1 MAPSLDC
8 QRYGPRRPRVVVSA
22 RMRIVRVVNLSCTM
36 PAYCSA
42 ELQGIK
48 CTDTWCQYRHDIIR
62 CEPCGRS
69 FPASLLNQHE
79 NGKLHLGNVYL
90 STLPPPTDL
99 WDVASADGWDQVPI
113 DSDPCASPW
122 SFPPQPAS
130 LSPQSSPP
138 QLTSP
143 LSPRISFAAVAD
155 PRVIVSDENGLD
167 FIVKGTET
175 ATCPCFPVARDNILI
190 EKTTVVSSLSVESMT
205 LESSPGQW
213 CEWFGPSVKTSYA
226 SPRSFSAFLI
236 GTTTVIRKK
245 NPRTIIVSFNAPHA
259 GTFHAV
265 LQINFSDKTRPHDP
279 EFIIR
284 RELRGRA
291 VLPASDGLDSNTD
304 VPTLSEEMAE
314 SDDNGLII
322 SPDFAL
328 EFSVESPQP
337 NEPFTTQTKQL
348 TITRSSNTLV
358 SFTAA
363 RIYSPD
369 NSMIG

>member
-1 MAPSLDC
+1 
-8 QRYGPRRPRVVVSA
+8 
-22 RMRIVRVVNLSCTM
+22 M
-36 PAYCSA
+36 PAYCST

-90 STLPPPTDL
+90 SSPPSPTDS
-99 WDVASADGWDQVPI
+99 WDVAFADRWDPSQVPI
-113 DSDPCASPW
+113 DWASPS
-122 SFPPQPAS
+122 SFPPLSAS

-143 LSPRISFAAVAD
+143 LSPRNSFAAVAD
-155 PRVIVSDENGLD
+155 PRVIVSGENGLN
-167 FIVKGTET
+167 FVVKGTGT
-175 ATCPCFPVARDNILI
+175 VTGPCFPLARDNILI
-190 EKTTVVSSLSVESMT
+190 EKTTVVSSLSIESMT
-205 LESSPGQW
+205 LESSPSQW
-213 CEWFGPSVKTSYA
+213 CERFGPSVKNSYV
-226 SPRSFSAFLI
+226 SPLSFSASLL
-236 GTTTVIRKK
+236 GLTGVIRKK
-245 NPRTIIVSFNAPHA
+245 TPRTILVSFNAPHT
-259 GTFHAV
+259 GTFHAI
-265 LQINFSDKTRPHDP
+265 LRINFSDKTQPHDH
-279 EFIIR
+279 EFTIR
-284 RELRGRA
+284 RELRGQA
-291 VLPASDGLDSNTD
+291 VLPTSGSLDSNGD
-304 VPTLSEEMAE
+304 VPGLSEEVAE
-314 SDDNGLII
+314 SEDNGLVI

-328 EFSVESPQP
+328 DFSVESPRP

-363 RIYSPD
+363 RVYSPD